1 MTYLIIYEDQ
11 DQREIIGPN
20 NLKDALI
27 LNQRMFED
35 VDELAVTA
43 IQAVPDDEPEE
54 MVRIYN
60 KFCEKSIAA
69 VWAMFEKCY

>member
-1 MTYLIIYEDQ
+1 MSYLIIYEDQ
-11 DQREIIGPN
+11 DQREIIGPD

-27 LNQRMFED
+27 LNQRMFDD

-43 IQAVPDDEPEE
+43 IQAVPDDEPAE

-60 KFCEKSIAA
+60 RFCEKSIAA
-69 VWAMFEKCY
+69 VWAMHEKCY

>member
-1 MTYLIIYEDQ
+1 MTYLIIYEDN

-43 IQAVPDDEPEE
+43 IQAVPDDEPAE

-60 KFCEKSIAA
+60 KCCAKSIAA